1 MVKTRGLGRG
11 LDALIPVLSE
21 AGEELRQVKVAEIR
35 PNPRQARETW
45 DEEGIKEL
53 AESIAEH
60 GLLQPVVV
68 RPLENGYEL
77 VAGERRW
84 RACRML
90 GWESIPAL
98 VREYDDVGTATALLV
113 ENLQRENLNPLEEAL
128 AYRRLIEE
136 FGLSQEEVARRVGKS
151 RAAVAN
157 ALRLLHL
164 PPGVLRLLRTGELT
178 AGHARALLSIGDRA
192 AQERLAREAVEKGL
206 SVRAVEAAVKRRAGR
221 GAERVETAVVDEEM
235 AAAAAELAAFFGA
248 AVKVRP
254 ARRRWRLEVYFG
266 SKDEIRELVGR
277 LCGRRRVSR
286 ET

>member
-1 MVKTRGLGRG
+1 
-11 LDALIPVLSE
+11 LIPVLSE

-45 DEEGIKEL
+45 DEESIKEL
-53 AESIAEH
+53 AGSIAEH

-164 PPGVLRLLRTGELT
+164 PPGVLRFVKTGELT
-178 AGHARALLSIGDRA
+178 AGHARALLGIGDRA
-192 AQERLAREAVEKGL
+192 GQERLAREAVEKGL
-206 SVRAVEAAVKRRAGR
+206 SVRAGEAAVKRRAGR
-221 GAERVETAVVDEEM
+221 GAERAEGTAAVDGEM

-254 ARRRWRLEVYFG
+254 TRRRWRLEVYFG
-266 SKDEIRELVGR
+266 SKDEIRELVER
-277 LCGRRRVSR
+277 LRGRRRVSR

>member
-1 MVKTRGLGRG
+1 MAKTRGLGRG
-11 LDALIPVLSE
+11 LDALIPVVPE

-68 RPLENGYEL
+68 RPLGDGYEL

-84 RACRML
+84 RACRLL

-98 VREYDDVGTATALLV
+98 VREYDEVGTATALLV

-157 ALRLLHL
+157 GLRLLHL
-164 PPGVLRLLRTGELT
+164 PPGVLRLLKTGELT

-192 AQERLAREAVEKGL
+192 VQEGLAREAVERGL
-206 SVRAVEAAVKRRAGR
+206 SVRAVEAAVKRRAKR
-221 GAERVETAVVDEEM
+221 GAERAGAAVDEEM

-277 LCGRRRVSR
+277 LRGRREVSR